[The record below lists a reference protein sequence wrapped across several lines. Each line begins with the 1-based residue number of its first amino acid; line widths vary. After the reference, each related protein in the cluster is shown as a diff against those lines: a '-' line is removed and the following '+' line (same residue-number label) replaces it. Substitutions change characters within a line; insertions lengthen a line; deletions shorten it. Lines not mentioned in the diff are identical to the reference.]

1 MNECKC
7 QILSFLASWN
17 FWKSAQRF
25 WILRKHVSCN
35 VKKVSLVCS
44 NIDRFRFASF
54 FTVPV
59 HLFEHW
65 RFNFLLCEKSSFGTV
80 KKVSLVCSNINNFKI
95 QRKST
100 VPWTSASVRFCH
112 FWPVGIFE
120 NLRSVFEFCANTFLV
135 TSKKCRWSAVIL
147 IVFVS
152 LRFSLYQC
160 TFLNVD
166 DSISYFMKNQ
176 VLEPDM
182 KI

>member
-1 MNECKC
+1 MNDCKC
-7 QILSFLASWN
+7 QSFPFLASWN

-95 QRKST
+95 QRKFT
-100 VPWTSASVRFCH
+100 VPWMIASVQFSN
-112 FWPVGIFE
+112 FWPVENFE
-120 NLRSVFEFCANTFLV
+120 NLRATFQILRNAFFV
-135 TSKKCRWSAVIL
+135 TSKKCHWSAVIL
-147 IVFVS
+147 MVFKIVKK
-152 LRFSLYQC
+152 RLYQEHV
-160 TFLNVD
+160 FNND
-166 DSISYFMKNQ
+166 DSNSYFVKNQ